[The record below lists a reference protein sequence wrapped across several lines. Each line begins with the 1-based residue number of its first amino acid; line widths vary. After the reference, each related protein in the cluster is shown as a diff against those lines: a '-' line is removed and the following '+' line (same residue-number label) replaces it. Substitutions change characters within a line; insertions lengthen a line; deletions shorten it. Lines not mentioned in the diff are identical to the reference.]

1 MRYPDSITALVLIG
15 VCLSAAP
22 LGARQKDDAQSAKAM
37 PCTGETTR
45 IDGMEQRLRLT
56 GDCRTVV
63 VSGTGNRVVIERVGT
78 INVSGIGNEIR
89 WESSLQGDAP
99 RVISSGLKNVVTRA
113 APANVG
119 TGGNPAPAGKPKS
132 TAPPPPRSSPPPSS
146 PPAATPPSS
155 VPVAEPPASDAGPLR
170 VRQSGQSLR
179 LDCASRAVS
188 VSGHT
193 NVITLAGTC
202 TQLSVSG
209 SGNRIT
215 VERTPRIV
223 TTGHNNEIVWE
234 HGDGDKQPSVR
245 NTGANNT
252 IRRASS

>member
-1 MRYPDSITALVLIG
+1 MRFPDSITALVLIG
-15 VCLSAAP
+15 VCLNTVP
-22 LGARQKDDAQSAKAM
+22 LGARQREDTQGLKAM

-63 VSGTGNRVVIERVGT
+63 VSGTGNRIVIERVAT

-99 RVISSGLKNVVTRA
+99 RVISSGLKNVVTRVQ
-113 APANVG
+113 PAKVG
-119 TGGNPAPAGKPKS
+119 TGGNPGPAGKPRS
-132 TAPPPPRSSPPPSS
+132 APPPRSSPPPTS
-146 PPAATPPSS
+146 PPATTTPPSA
-155 VPVAEPPASDAGPLR
+155 VPAAEAPPSDASPLR

-193 NVITLAGTC
+193 NVITLTGTC
-202 TQLSVSG
+202 TQVSVSG
-209 SGNRIT
+209 SGNKIT

-234 HGDGDKQPSVR
+234 HGDNDKQPAVR
-245 NTGANNT
+245 NTGGNNT